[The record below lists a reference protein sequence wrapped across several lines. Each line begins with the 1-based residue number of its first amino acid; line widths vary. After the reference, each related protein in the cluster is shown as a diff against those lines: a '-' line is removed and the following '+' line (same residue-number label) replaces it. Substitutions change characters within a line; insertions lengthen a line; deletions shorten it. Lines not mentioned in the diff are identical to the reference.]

1 MSSEVLTIRVRPE
14 LKSQLDQLGQTLQR
28 SKSYLAEQAIAR
40 YIKDN
45 AWQIAE
51 LAQAEQEINAGQ
63 FISGSEVEQYL
74 DSWGSENELSAPK
87 PQP

>member
-87 PQP
+87 S

>member
-51 LAQAEQEINAGQ
+51 LAQAEQEINTGQ

-74 DSWGSENELSAPK
+74 ESWGSKNELSAPK
-87 PQP
+87 S